1 MGPGG
6 MPPPLRPN
14 NDKLKPQK
22 PKNIKDIP
30 RYLKELVGGFFGRL
44 FYIFVL
50 VWETKKW
57 IFFALVLIAV
67 LRGTLPI
74 FNAYIT
80 AQLLNNLAKAYL
92 GEVGFNSIIFW
103 LILQFSYLFINKIIV
118 FLDTIVTRIS
128 GELVTNHIKVKLL
141 NKAKEIDI
149 GRFDIPE
156 FYEKLENANREAT
169 MRPLQILNATFNTV
183 SNFITIIGFVVI
195 LWSIGPWVPF
205 VLALLGIPTAIVNF
219 IFRKKNVEFMRFR
232 SKDRR
237 QMDYY
242 SGLMTNKDL
251 VKEIRLFGLSD
262 TFIERFKTVFKK
274 YYTGLKKL
282 IIKEHTWNISIT
294 MVTTVVSCLLFLYV
308 AYKVTLGE
316 LQIGDYSL
324 YTGALNS
331 ISNSVT
337 AVITSTATVY
347 EGTLFI
353 ENMIRFMKDKRTI
366 KSTLPEPRIPERH
379 TAHKIEF
386 KNVSFKYPGTNKF
399 VLKDINLTLN
409 PGDTAVLVGLNG
421 AGKTTLIKLLTRL
434 YDPTEGVI
442 LLDGYDI
449 REYNT
454 EKLYDMFGIIF
465 QDFGKYA
472 VSVKE
477 NIAFGQIDKAISQQ
491 EIESAAKQSDSIDFI
506 EKLPNKFDTPLM
518 RYFEENGIELSIG
531 QWQKLSVARAFYAD
545 SDILILDEP
554 TALLDAIAEQEI
566 FNQFDEL
573 RKDKL
578 TLFVSHR
585 LSSTT
590 TATKIIVLMNGE
602 IVEQGTHNELI
613 ALKGH
618 YYNLFS
624 TQAKRYI
631 TSESED
637 DNSNENTI

>member
-6 MPPPLRPN
+6 LPPMRPN
-14 NDKLKPQK
+14 NDKLKPKK
-22 PKNIKDIP
+22 PKNFKDIP
-30 RYLKELVGGFFGRL
+30 RYLKELVGGFLGRL

-57 IFFALVLIAV
+57 IFFALVSISV

-103 LILQFSYLFINKIIV
+103 LILQFTYLFINKIIG
-118 FLDTIVTRIS
+118 FLDVVVTRIS
-128 GELVTNHIKVKLL
+128 GELVTNHIKVKIL

-149 GRFDIPE
+149 GRFDIPD

-169 MRPLQILNATFNTV
+169 MRPIQILNATFNTV

-195 LWSIGPWVPF
+195 LWTIGPWVPF
-205 VLALLGIPTAIVNF
+205 ILALLGVPTTIVNF
-219 IFRKKNVEFMRFR
+219 TFRKKNVEYMRFR

-237 QMDYY
+237 QMEYY

-251 VKEIRLFGLSD
+251 VKEVRLFGLSD
-262 TFIERFKTVFKK
+262 TFINRFNAVFKK
-274 YYTGLKKL
+274 YYRGLKKL
-282 IIKEHTWNISIT
+282 IIRENTWNISIT

-331 ISNSVT
+331 ITSSVT
-337 AVITSTATVY
+337 AVITSTATVF

-353 ENMIRFMKDKRTI
+353 ENMIRFMNDPQKIKPTI
-366 KSTLPEPRIPERH
+366 SDPRVPERH
-379 TAHKIEF
+379 TSHKIEF

-399 VLKDINLTLN
+399 VLKNINLTLN

-434 YDPTEGVI
+434 YDPTDGVI
-442 LLDGYDI
+442 LLDGHDI
-449 REYNT
+449 REYDT
-454 EKLYDMFGIIF
+454 EKLYAMFGIIF

-477 NIAFGQIDKAISQQ
+477 NIAFGQVNKEIDFEKIK
-491 EIESAAKQSDSIDFI
+491 SAAQQSDSINFI
-506 EKLPNKFDTPLM
+506 ESLPNKFDTPLM

-554 TALLDAIAEQEI
+554 TASLDAIAEQEI

-585 LSSTT
+585 LSSAT

-602 IVEQGTHNELI
+602 VVEQGTHKELI
-613 ALKGH
+613 ELKGH
-618 YYNLFS
+618 YFKLFN

-631 TSESED
+631 A
-637 DNSNENTI
+637 NENKEEHSDENSI